1 MHTTSLSDYEAAKF
15 ELAEILR
22 AGIALAGNDRE
33 AVREQARD
41 VFARLAEDRF
51 NLLVVG
57 RFSRGKSSLMN
68 AVLGTNRLPTGVLPV
83 TSVITSV
90 EYANPEA
97 LHIEYQGNRFG
108 FEVPMQ
114 NLAEYTTE
122 RGNPGNERGVQVAR
136 VGLTAEILRRGF
148 FFVDSPG
155 LGSAVAQNTRTT
167 EAFLPEA
174 DAVVMVSGYDGPLS
188 DDEVRVLRLLSG
200 AHLWLFFVLNKQDTV
215 SPAERQDVRD
225 YVQGR
230 LTGVWGGNRPQLFS
244 VSALDGLAAKMASD
258 DRALQASGLGDFER
272 ELTRFLLEERGS
284 EFLRVTCDRVTRV
297 LGALKDSPEVHSLQE
312 RAATFRAK
320 VSILKLGGSG
330 TVDARLGGRAEPQT
344 WEACELCAEVH
355 ARLFDFLTRY
365 QHELATFPDAATR
378 LADAGGLC
386 GPHLRLYASLATERD
401 ICVALAPLL
410 CRWSQ
415 FLQGELAQV
424 LAAARTSCRL
434 CALQEEVEAKMMG
447 DWQSAALTDPGVLGR
462 HPLCL
467 PHLQKVI
474 ERLDERIVAPL
485 VAKHASALER
495 LTEDMRR
502 YVVKRDGTRN
512 GLTTQEET
520 RAAQRAL
527 ALVAGART
535 FVIRTGSSH

>member
-1 MHTTSLSDYEAAKF
+1 MSLSDYEAAKF

-22 AGIALAGNDRE
+22 AGIALADKDRE

-68 AVLGTNRLPTGVLPV
+68 AVLGMDRLPTGVLPV

-97 LHIEYQGNRFG
+97 LHIEYQDNRFG

-114 NLAEYTTE
+114 NLAAYTTE
-122 RGNPGNERGVQVAR
+122 GGNPGNERGVQIAR

-155 LGSAVAQNTRTT
+155 LGSAVTQNTRTT

-174 DAVVMVSGYDGPLS
+174 DALVMVSGFDGPLS
-188 DDEVRVLRLLSG
+188 EDEARVLQLLSG
-200 AHLWLFFVLNKQDTV
+200 TQLRLFFVLNKQDTV
-215 SPAERQDVRD
+215 SPAERQDVCD
-225 YVQGR
+225 YVHGR
-230 LTGVWGGNRPQLFS
+230 LGGVWGQEACVFS
-244 VSALDGLAAKMASD
+244 LSALDGLAAKLAGD
-258 DRALQASGLGDFER
+258 DRALEASGLGAFER
-272 ELTRFLLEERGS
+272 ELTRFLIEERGNQ
-284 EFLRVTCDRVTRV
+284 FLRSTCERVARV
-297 LGALKDSPEVHSLQE
+297 LGTLNESPEVQSLRE
-312 RAATFRAK
+312 RAATLRDK
-320 VSILKLGGSG
+320 SSIFKLDGSG
-330 TVDARLGGRAEPQT
+330 AFDTRRGRKSEPQM
-344 WEACELCAEVH
+344 WGACDLCAEVH
-355 ARLFDFLTRY
+355 DRLFDFLTRY
-365 QHELATFPDAATR
+365 QHELATFPEAAIR
-378 LADAGGLC
+378 LARSGGLC
-386 GPHLRLYASLATERD
+386 GPHLRLYASLAAERD

-410 CRWSQ
+410 SRWTQ
-415 FLQGELAQV
+415 WLAGEPAQV
-424 LAAARTSCRL
+424 LAAAPASCRL
-434 CALQEEVEAKMMG
+434 CALQEEVEDKRIG
-447 DWQSAALTDPGVLGR
+447 EWRSSAPADPGQHEHLS
-462 HPLCL
+462 LCL
-467 PHLQKVI
+467 PHLRKAI
-474 ERLDERIVAPL
+474 ERLDGRIVAPL
-485 VAKHASALER
+485 VAAHARALER

-535 FVIRTGSSH
+535 FVVRTSSH

>member
-1 MHTTSLSDYEAAKF
+1 MSLSDYEAAKF

-22 AGIALAGNDRE
+22 AGIALADKDRE

-68 AVLGTNRLPTGVLPV
+68 AVLGMDRLPTGVLPV

-97 LHIEYQGNRFG
+97 LHIEYQDNRFG

-136 VGLTAEILRRGF
+136 VGLSAEILRRGF

-155 LGSAVAQNTRTT
+155 LGSAVTQNTRTT

-174 DAVVMVSGYDGPLS
+174 DALVMVSGYDGPLS
-188 DDEVRVLRLLSG
+188 EDEVRVLRLLSG
-200 AHLWLFFVLNKQDTV
+200 AHLRLFFVLNKQDTI
-215 SPAERQDVRD
+215 SSAERQDVFD
-225 YVQGR
+225 YLHGR
-230 LTGVWGGNRPQLFS
+230 LKGVWGGQGPRVFS
-244 VSALDGLAAKMASD
+244 LSALDGLAAKMAGD
-258 DRALQASGLGDFER
+258 HRALEASGLEAFER
-272 ELTRFLLEERGS
+272 ELTRFLVEERGS
-284 EFLRVTCDRVTRV
+284 EFLRGICDRVTRV
-297 LGALKDSPEVHSLQE
+297 LGTLSDLPEVQALRE
-312 RAATFRAK
+312 RAAMLRDK
-320 VSILKLGGSG
+320 SSILKPDVIG
-330 TVDARLGGRAEPQT
+330 TFDARLGGKSEPQT
-344 WEACELCAEVH
+344 WGACDLCAEVH
-355 ARLFDFLTRY
+355 DRLFDFLTRY
-365 QHELATFPDAATR
+365 QYELATFPEAATR
-378 LADAGGLC
+378 LAQAGGLC
-386 GPHLRLYASLATERD
+386 GPHLRLYASLAAERD

-410 CRWSQ
+410 SRWTQ
-415 FLQGELAQV
+415 WLAEEPAQV
-424 LAAARTSCRL
+424 PAAAPASCRL
-434 CALQEEVEAKMMG
+434 CTLQEEVEDNMIAE
-447 DWQSAALTDPGVLGR
+447 WRSTASADPGKLEHR
-462 HPLCL
+462 SFCL

-474 ERLDERIVAPL
+474 ERLEDRIVAPL
-485 VAKHASALER
+485 VARHARALER

-512 GLTTQEET
+512 GLTTQEES
-520 RAAQRAL
+520 RAAQKAL

-535 FVIRTGSSH
+535 FVVRTRSSH